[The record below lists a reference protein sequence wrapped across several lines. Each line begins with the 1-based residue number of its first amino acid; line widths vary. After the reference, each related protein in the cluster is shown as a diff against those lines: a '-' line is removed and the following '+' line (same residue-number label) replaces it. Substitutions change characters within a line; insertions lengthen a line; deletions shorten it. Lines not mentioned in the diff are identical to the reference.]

1 MSRSWCTALPA
12 GIRLALQISA
22 NAKQSGPIEILD
34 DVLKLRLQAPAL
46 EGRANEA
53 LIRYLADLLKLPKAA
68 IRITHGLS
76 NKRKLIEI
84 AAPHLTVDDV
94 TNAFFPTDK

>member
-53 LIRYLADLLKLPKAA
+53 LIRYLADLFKLPKAA

-76 NKRKLIEI
+76 SKRKLIEI
-84 AAPHLTVDDV
+84 AAPDLMVDDV
-94 TNAFFPTDK
+94 IRAFFPVNE

>member
-84 AAPHLTVDDV
+84 AAPHLTVHDV